1 MSYDDTLLH
10 VDMRKTFF
18 FVVLHVS
25 MAEMPSSNNS
35 PYALAVEMQ
44 KNLNDQI
51 NLEYEAF
58 YLYEQLAAYF
68 ARSDKALFGFAA
80 YFRKAADE
88 ERHHAHELTE
98 LMNKRMGTVTLKNIE
113 IPLTTP
119 TTWRTPATA
128 LRMALVKETEVA
140 QHLSGV
146 FAKAQEINDFHIQ
159 DRLEHFVHEQATAI
173 FKLQSLITR
182 LDGKSDA
189 VEYLIDQELL
199 NPPSMHD

>member
-1 MSYDDTLLH
+1 MESHGQAVILFLLIYVSWAEQPPPTTSYG
-10 VDMRKTFF
+10 
-18 FVVLHVS
+18 
-25 MAEMPSSNNS
+25 
-35 PYALAVEMQ
+35 LAVEMQ
-44 KNLNDQI
+44 KDLNDQI

-68 ARSDKALFGFAA
+68 ARSDKALFGFSA

-88 ERHHAHELTE
+88 ERHHAHELIE
-98 LMNKRMGTVTLKNIE
+98 IMNKRMGTVTLKNVE

-128 LRMALVKETEVA
+128 LQMVLAKETEVL
-140 QHLSGV
+140 QHLNGLYIR
-146 FAKAQEINDFHIQ
+146 AQNLNDYHIQ
-159 DRLEHFVHEQATAI
+159 DRLNHFVHEQATAI
-173 FKLQSLITR
+173 FKVRSLITR
-182 LDGKSDA
+182 LEDKSDA